1 MKKWIYIALQA
12 ILVVAVV
19 IAMMFMFTGCKTVQ
33 VKEQINYRDSI
44 VYNYRDSI
52 VYNYKDSVHIVEQ
65 HVVLQDSSHLIIQF
79 GQGGGTYNAKT
90 GEATNVAGVQQTDTH
105 HEQRDSTA
113 YYRSLSE
120 DYKHVADS
128 LSAQVT
134 NLQSQYESVEKKA
147 RSGYARFTSW
157 WFWITAILLLLKVA
171 CWVCEKIPATS
182 IYAAAIRKFIPFL

>member
-52 VYNYKDSVHIVEQ
+52 VYNYRDSVHIVEQ

-79 GQGGGTYNAKT
+79 GAGGGTYNAKT

-105 HEQRDSTA
+105 HEERDSSA

-182 IYAAAIRKFIPFL
+182 IYAAAIRKFVPFL

>member
-44 VYNYRDSI
+44 VYNYRDS
-52 VYNYKDSVHIVEQ
+52 VHIVEQ

-79 GQGGGTYNAKT
+79 GAGGGTYNAKT

-105 HEQRDSTA
+105 HEERDSSA

-182 IYAAAIRKFIPFL
+182 IYAAAIRKFVPFL

>member
-1 MKKWIYIALQA
+1 MKKWLYIVLQS
-12 ILVVAVV
+12 ILVVAAV
-19 IAMMFMFTGCKTVQ
+19 IAMMFMFTSCKTVQ

-44 VYNYRDSI
+44 VYNYKDSTI
-52 VYNYKDSVHIVEQ
+52 YNYKDSVHIVEQ

-79 GQGGGTYNAKT
+79 CQGGGTYNAKT
-90 GEATNVAGVQQTDTH
+90 GEATNVAGVQQIDTH
-105 HEQRDSTA
+105 HEERDSSA

-128 LSAQVT
+128 LSAQMT

-157 WFWITAILLLLKVA
+157 WFWITAILLLLKVG
-171 CWVCEKIPATS
+171 CLVCEKIPATAPYVM
-182 IYAAAIRKFIPFL
+182 IIRKFVPFL